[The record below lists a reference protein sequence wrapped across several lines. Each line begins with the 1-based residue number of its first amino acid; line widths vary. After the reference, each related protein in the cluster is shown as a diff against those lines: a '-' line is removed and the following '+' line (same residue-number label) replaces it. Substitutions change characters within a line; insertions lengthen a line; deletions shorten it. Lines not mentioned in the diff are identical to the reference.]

1 MYSPNSSS
9 PWRFPQR
16 FAAWQ
21 QIELPRS
28 TAARWGLSSAR
39 LTLRRTW
46 PQDVDHVAV
55 EFVTPTGEIV
65 PGQWI
70 ADDERRAQ
78 VLKSTRKAAVD
89 PGSVIEVAEQKL
101 ILQAH
106 GADRRLLGLAT
117 LLTQP
122 AAQIIVHRPERR
134 AVVRLQQDGETVFA
148 KAVRPEKSGAL
159 AAALTWAGE
168 QIRAFA
174 TPTLLHHDEA
184 AGIVSTAALA
194 GKSVHDLYG
203 SPVIEDALQV
213 MGRTLGAL
221 HEMAAPDWAVPHA
234 AAQEVGVLA
243 RWMDRLNDFAPHL
256 HAELSM
262 PVARVAEAL
271 TDAIGVPTLLHRDFY
286 DKQIFVTEDGAAGLL
301 DLDTLAVGE
310 AELDVANALVHLE
323 LRSLQTGQLGCSLQ
337 RARAAFLSG
346 YPVEWLSPARLQ
358 VYADAARLRLAC
370 VYAFRPGGI
379 TSSPRML
386 ARLGQP
392 VADWVLA

>member
-1 MYSPNSSS
+1 MQTTNQTS

-55 EFVTPTGEIV
+55 EFVTPTGEMV

-78 VLKSTRKAAVD
+78 ILRSTRKAAAD
-89 PGSVIEVAEQKL
+89 PDSVIELDEQKL

-106 GADRRLLGLAT
+106 GADRRLRGLAA

-122 AAQIIVHRPERR
+122 GAQIIVHRPERR
-134 AVVRLQQDGETVFA
+134 AVVRLQQDGQTVFA

-159 AAALTWAGE
+159 AAALTWAQE
-168 QIRAFA
+168 NVRFFA

-184 AGIVSTAALA
+184 AGVVSTAALA

-271 TDAIGVPTLLHRDFY
+271 TSASGVPTMLHRDFY
-286 DKQIFVTEDGAAGLL
+286 DKQIFVTGDGEAGLL
-301 DLDTLAVGE
+301 DLDTII
-310 AELDVANALVHLE
+310 AERIPLE
-323 LRSLQTGQLGCSLQ
+323 KINEGFEKMKAGHSARSVVV
-337 RARAAFLSG
+337 F
-346 YPVEWLSPARLQ
+346 
-358 VYADAARLRLAC
+358 D
-370 VYAFRPGGI
+370 
-379 TSSPRML
+379 
-386 ARLGQP
+386 
-392 VADWVLA
+392 